1 MLQDKNQFLN
11 DLNYSLFM
19 QTGEK
24 MNALKLILISTL
36 FTISGCGKS
45 DKKSSEKLHIAGNE
59 IVSAERFT
67 LNSKN
72 SWTEVKIINP
82 WQGATNVNQVYYLVK
97 RGYKLPEGIDSGAV
111 IFVPLKKIVC
121 MSTTHIAMIS
131 ALGEEKSIVGMSGTN
146 FIYSP
151 DLLKNVDKGLISDV
165 GYEANLNK
173 ELILKISPDLIMIY
187 GIGSESA
194 GYVGKLKEL
203 GTKVI
208 INADYLETDP
218 LSRAEWIKLFGALYC
233 KEKLADSIFKSEVEE
248 YTKLKSYI
256 DQNIRNRPTVLLGL
270 PYRDT
275 WYISPGNSFISKL
288 ISDAGGD
295 YLWKDTESSVSMPYG
310 IENVYI
316 KGMKADFWLNI
327 GSVSSRIEIAN
338 ADQRLDDLPCFKNDN
353 LFNNNNRV
361 TVNGGND
368 FWESGSLYPHLILKD
383 IATILHPELFSD
395 HKLTFYRKIN

>member
-1 MLQDKNQFLN
+1 
-11 DLNYSLFM
+11 M

-72 SWTEVKIINP
+72 SWAEVKIINP

-97 RGYKLPEGIDSGAV
+97 RGYKLPEGIDSEAV

-256 DQNIRNRPTVLLGL
+256 GQNIRNRPTVLLGL

-327 GSVSSRIEIAN
+327 GSVSSRNEIAN
-338 ADQRLDDLPCFKNDN
+338 ADQRLDDLPCFKNNN

>member
-1 MLQDKNQFLN
+1 MD
-11 DLNYSLFM
+11 
-19 QTGEK
+19 
-24 MNALKLILISTL
+24 
-36 FTISGCGKS
+36 
-45 DKKSSEKLHIAGNE
+45 
-59 IVSAERFT
+59 SA
-67 LNSKN
+67 
-72 SWTEVKIINP
+72 
-82 WQGATNVNQVYYLVK
+82 
-97 RGYKLPEGIDSGAV
+97 AV
-111 IFVPLKKIVC
+111 IFVPLRKIVC

-233 KEKLADSIFKSEVEE
+233 KEKLADSIYKSEVEE

-256 DQNIRNRPTVLLGL
+256 DQNIKEQA
-270 PYRDT
+270 
-275 WYISPGNSFISKL
+275 NS
-288 ISDAGGD
+288 
-295 YLWKDTESSVSMPYG
+295 
-310 IENVYI
+310 
-316 KGMKADFWLNI
+316 
-327 GSVSSRIEIAN
+327 IAW
-338 ADQRLDDLPCFKNDN
+338 ASF
-353 LFNNNNRV
+353 
-361 TVNGGND
+361 
-368 FWESGSLYPHLILKD
+368 
-383 IATILHPELFSD
+383 
-395 HKLTFYRKIN
+395 